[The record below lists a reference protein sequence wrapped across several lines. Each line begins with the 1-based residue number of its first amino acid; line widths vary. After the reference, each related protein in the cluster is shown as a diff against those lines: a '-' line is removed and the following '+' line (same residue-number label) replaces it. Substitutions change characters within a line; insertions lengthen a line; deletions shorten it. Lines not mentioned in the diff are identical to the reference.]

1 MAEVAAG
8 IMEAGIT
15 VAGTMAAGV
24 IMDGATVA
32 MAGIIAV
39 TAVLAA

>member
-1 MAEVAAG
+1 MVD
-8 IMEAGIT
+8 GIT

-32 MAGIIAV
+32 MAGIMADGAEPV
-39 TAVLAA
+39 V

>member
-1 MAEVAAG
+1 MAEAAAG
-8 IMEAGIT
+8 TMVDGIT

-32 MAGIIAV
+32 MAGIMAV
-39 TAVLAA
+39 TAAPAA